1 MDMDTPSISKSAAV
15 RGFVPQMLMII
26 FLVLVLQQT
35 SCFSSPTDKARVSLI
50 GLKVMA
56 VTGAQWG

>member
-1 MDMDTPSISKSAAV
+1 
-15 RGFVPQMLMII
+15 MLMII

>member
-1 MDMDTPSISKSAAV
+1 
-15 RGFVPQMLMII
+15 MII

-35 SCFSSPTDKARVSLI
+35 IFLSSPTNKARVSSI

-56 VTGAQWG
+56 VTEAQWW

>member
-1 MDMDTPSISKSAAV
+1 
-15 RGFVPQMLMII
+15 MLMII

-35 SCFSSPTDKARVSLI
+35 SFLSSPTNKARVSLI